1 MKKCVR
7 NVQERNIVVTDRNKK
22 MGEKTMKILIIGG
35 VAAGTK
41 TAAKLKRED
50 RSAEVTVITKDRDIS
65 YAGCGLPY
73 YVGGLIE
80 NREELIVN
88 TPAKYA
94 GLTGVEVKTGKEAIA
109 LCVDKKEVIVKDVET
124 GAEEA
129 YGYDKLVLTV
139 GASPA
144 KLPIEGTDLSGV
156 FQMRTPDDAENIR
169 SYVEE
174 NQVKKAVVIGA
185 GFIGLEVAE
194 NLKAKG
200 VQVTVIDFASQ
211 ILPNIVDAEVA
222 VYAKK
227 HLLKEGIRVITGTKA
242 DAIMGNDHV
251 TGVKTSAGLLRCE
264 LLIMAAGIRPNTDF
278 LQDSG
283 LEMFKGTILVDKTM
297 KTNLED
303 VYAAGDCVMVTNRIT
318 GKPQWSPMGSSANL
332 EGRTLAQ
339 VLTGT
344 KKEYPGVLGTGVVKL
359 PNLNIGRTGLTEE
372 QAKNA
377 GYDVVTVVA
386 PTDDKAHY
394 YPDAGFFIT
403 KLIADR
409 ESHKLL
415 GVQVLGNG
423 AVDKMVD
430 IAVMGINMGAVLE
443 DFENADFAY
452 APPFSTAIHPFV
464 QAVYILLN
472 KINGNLVSMTP
483 AEYAGGKA
491 KDYKVVDVGLTPS
504 IRGAVYVNLSQV
516 NGEIEGLDKEEKLLL
531 VCAKGKRGYFLQNR
545 LRSYGYKNTVVL
557 EGAQFFNDVKVQHA
571 ENAVSPEEETRVKAL
586 GFLRDKTTLDKFN
599 GRVIT
604 RNGKITADEA
614 RTIAEAAEM
623 FGSGEVTM
631 TSRLTMEIQ
640 GVPFDN
646 IEPLREYLMQA
657 GLETGGTGSKVRPV
671 VSCKG
676 TTCQYGLIDTF
687 GLSEEIHER
696 FFHGYSDVKLPHKF
710 KIAVGGCPNNC
721 VKPDLNDLGI
731 IGQRIPQVD
740 MEKCRGCKIC
750 RVEKNCPINVAKVVD
765 GKIVIDE
772 KSCNHCGR
780 CIGKCP
786 FNAFED
792 YTNGYRIYIGGR
804 WGKKVAQGRYLEKVF
819 TDKEEVLSVVEK
831 AILLFREQGITG
843 ERFADTV
850 ARIGFENVQEQLLG
864 DELLSRK
871 EENIKAQKHLK
882 GGATC

>member
-1 MKKCVR
+1 
-7 NVQERNIVVTDRNKK
+7 
-22 MGEKTMKILIIGG
+22 MKILIIGG

-772 KSCNHCGR
+772 NSCNHCGR

>member
-1 MKKCVR
+1 MKV
-7 NVQERNIVVTDRNKK
+7 
-22 MGEKTMKILIIGG
+22 LIIGG

-50 RSAEVTVITKDRDIS
+50 RNAEVHVITKDKDIS

-80 NREELIVN
+80 SRDELIVN
-88 TPAKYA
+88 TPQKYA
-94 GLTGVEVKTGKEAIA
+94 GLTGVEVHVGKEAIS
-109 LCVDKKEVIVKDVET
+109 LDSDKKQVTVKDVDT
-124 GAEEA
+124 GEEEVCS
-129 YGYDKLVLTV
+129 YDKLVLSV
-139 GASPA
+139 GASPSI
-144 KLPIEGTDLSGV
+144 LPIEGIEKPGV
-156 FQMRTPDDAENIR
+156 FKMRTPDDAIAIR

-174 NQVKKAVVIGA
+174 KSVKKAVVIGA
-185 GFIGLEVAE
+185 GFIGLEAAE

-211 ILPNIVDAEVA
+211 ILPNIIDPEMA

-227 HLLKEGIRVITGTKA
+227 HLLREGIRVITGTKA
-242 DAIMGNDHV
+242 EAVLGNEAV
-251 TGVKTSAGLLRCE
+251 TGVKTSAGVLGCE

-278 LQDSG
+278 LVGSG
-283 LEMFKGTILVDKTM
+283 LEMFKGTILVDHTM

-303 VYAAGDCVMVTNRIT
+303 VYAAGDCVMVTNRLT
-318 GKPQWSPMGSSANL
+318 GKNQWSPMGSSANM

-339 VLTGT
+339 VLAG
-344 KKEYPGVLGTGVVKL
+344 KEKSYPGVLGTGVVKL
-359 PNLNIGRTGLTEE
+359 PNLNIGRTGLTEA
-372 QAKNA
+372 QAREA

-394 YPDAGFFIT
+394 YPDASFFIT
-403 KLIADR
+403 KMIADKNT
-409 ESHKLL
+409 HKLL
-415 GVQVLGNG
+415 GVQVFGPG

-430 IAVMGINMGAVLE
+430 IAVMGMNMGAVLE

-464 QAVYILLN
+464 QVVYILIN
-472 KINGNLVSMTP
+472 KINGTLVSMTP
-483 AEYAGGKA
+483 AEYAEGKA
-491 KDYKVVDVGLTPS
+491 KDYKVIDVNPQPS
-504 IRGAVYVNLSQV
+504 IRGAMFVDLAKV
-516 NGEIEGLDKEEKLLL
+516 NGEIEGLDKEDKLLL

-545 LRSYGYKNTVVL
+545 LRQFGYKNTAVL
-557 EGAQFFNDVKVQHA
+557 EGARFFNDIKISNVSGSI
-571 ENAVSPEEETRVKAL
+571 SPEEEKRVKAL
-586 GFLRDKTTLDKFN
+586 GFLKDKNTEDKFN

-604 RNGKITADEA
+604 RNGKITAEEA

-646 IEPLREYLMQA
+646 IEALREYLMQA

-696 FFHGYSDVKLPHKF
+696 FFHGYADVKLPHKF

-731 IGQRIPQVD
+731 IGQRIPQID
-740 MEKCRGCKIC
+740 PEKCKGCRIC
-750 RVEKNCPINVAKVVD
+750 RIEKNCPINVAKVED

-772 KSCNHCGR
+772 NACNHCGR
-780 CIGKCP
+780 CVGKCP
-786 FNAFED
+786 FHAIED
-792 YTNGYRIYIGGR
+792 YTNGYRVYIGGR
-804 WGKKVAQGRYLEKVF
+804 WGKKVAQGRYLDKVF
-819 TDKEEVLSVVEK
+819 TDKEEVLSIVEK
-831 AILLFREQGITG
+831 AILLFREQGNTG

-850 ARIGFENVQEQLLG
+850 ARIGFENVQEQLLS
-864 DELLSRK
+864 DELLGRK
-871 EENIKAQKHLK
+871 EENIKAQKHLT